1 MKLQPEQN
9 NLLNLVQEQNL
20 ITIIKMKEKTTNTEA
35 YASIVPV
42 FELADKA
49 GAWKVKGTGKNYISG
64 IVPKTVT
71 QTRKD
76 IKEWLTAQ
84 QMALAAENAK
94 RYPYHNLLVEILKDL
109 HLRSQINNRMLK
121 SLSQPFVLKDKSGKP
136 DEELT
141 LLFNN
146 KSFVY
151 GINKAILETVHFGHS
166 LIEFNYINEQL
177 TTTLIPRQNVD
188 PVNGLIFFDYTDDGK
203 KVEYRKQKE
212 YGSWLMEFGEPKDL
226 GLLNGCVPHVLFKR
240 FAQSCWSE
248 LAEIYGIPPR
258 VMKTNTQDSVMTNR
272 AKKMMQDMGSA
283 AWFIIDDSESFEFAK
298 GVSTNGDVYKNLIQ
312 LCNNEMSMG
321 ISGAVVGQDTVNGSN
336 SKEKTSISIVQDLV
350 DSDLTLL
357 EQEWN
362 SKVIPGLV
370 LLGIIPEGY
379 TFAFD
384 PSENIEQLWK
394 MTTEAANFLEI
405 DPEWVKTKFGIA
417 VLGVKKAD
425 ASQKMNFN
433 FGDDFFV

>member
-1 MKLQPEQN
+1 M
-9 NLLNLVQEQNL
+9 
-20 ITIIKMKEKTTNTEA
+20 EKKNINKEA
-35 YASIVPV
+35 YASAVPV

-49 GAWKVKGTGKNYISG
+49 GAWKIKGTGKNYISG

-76 IKEWLTAQ
+76 IKEWLSTQ
-84 QMALAAENAK
+84 QLALAAENPK

-121 SLSQPFVLKDKSGKP
+121 SLSRPFVLKDKSGKVN
-136 DEELT
+136 DELT
-141 LLFNN
+141 LSLNN
-146 KSFVY
+146 QGFVY
-151 GINKAILETVHFGHS
+151 SINKAILETVYFGHS
-166 LIEFNYINEQL
+166 LAEFNYVNNQL
-177 TTTLIPRQNVD
+177 TATLIPRQNVD
-188 PVNGLIFFDYTDDGK
+188 PVNGLLFFDYTDDGK

-258 VMKTNTQDSVMTNR
+258 VMKTNTQDAVMTNR

-298 GVSTNGDVYKNLIQ
+298 GVNTNGDVYKNLIQ

-321 ISGAVVGQDTVNGSN
+321 ISGAVVGQDTVNGTSA
-336 SKEKTSISIVQDLV
+336 KETVSISIVQDLV

-357 EQEWN
+357 EQHWN
-362 SKVIPGLV
+362 TTVIPGLV
-370 LLGIIPEGY
+370 ILGILPEGT
-379 TFAFD
+379 TFGFD
-384 PSENIEQLWK
+384 PSEDLTQLWK
-394 MTTEAANFLEI
+394 MTTEAAAFLEV
-405 DPEWVKTKFGIA
+405 DPNWVKTKFGIE
-417 VLGVKKAD
+417 VTGTKKAD
-425 ASQKMNFN
+425 TSQKMNFN
-433 FGDDFFV
+433 FGEGFFV